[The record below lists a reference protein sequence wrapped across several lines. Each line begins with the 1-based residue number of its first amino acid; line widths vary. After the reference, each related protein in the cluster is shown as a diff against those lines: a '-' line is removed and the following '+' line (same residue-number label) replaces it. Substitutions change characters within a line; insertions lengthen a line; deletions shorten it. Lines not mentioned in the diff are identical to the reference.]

1 MAVGVA
7 VAGFYLLCITD
18 GFGSLTL
25 ADCLLLFTAVLFAAH
40 ILSIDTLGACVDAL
54 TPSFIHP

>member
-1 MAVGVA
+1 MMTWMAVGVA

-18 GFGSLTL
+18 GFGSPTL

-40 ILSIDTLGACVDAL
+40 IL
-54 TPSFIHP
+54 